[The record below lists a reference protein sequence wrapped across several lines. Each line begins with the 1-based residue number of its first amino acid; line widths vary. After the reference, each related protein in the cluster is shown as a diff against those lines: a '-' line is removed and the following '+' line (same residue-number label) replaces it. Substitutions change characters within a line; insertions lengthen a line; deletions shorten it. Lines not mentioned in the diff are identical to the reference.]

1 MTRKKVIR
9 PVAPMTAQEAWQLA
23 ISRSPPSKQMMD
35 DLRLGC
41 RVSIPVPK
49 SLPPVQMNVPE
60 KMEGGIEH
68 PPILIVQ
75 MVRMPPA
82 GRFPHIPRF
91 GIFARWELDP
101 EPLPILVD
109 GPFRMKDTNA

>member
-1 MTRKKVIR
+1 MTRKKIIR
-9 PVAPMTAQEAWQLA
+9 PVEAMTAQEAWQLA
-23 ISRSPPSKQMMD
+23 ISRNAPSKAMMD

-41 RVSIPVPK
+41 RVAIPVPR
-49 SLPPVQMNVPE
+49 SLPPVQMNVQEQP
-60 KMEGGIEH
+60 EGGIES
-68 PPILIVQ
+68 PPLLIVQ

-109 GPFRMKDTNA
+109 GPFRMAKNG